1 MAEADP
7 VIASDTPAT
16 EEAPAT
22 APKKRR
28 WRRIALMAVVPLLLL
43 IGGFVY
49 WSSLQGKVAT
59 DNAYVQ
65 QDRVSISAE
74 VGGQIVDVLAV
85 RRTVLEKQPQH
96 VRELI
101 DGYMQARQLMQT
113 SPQAAFAIMN
123 QRLRLPDEQVG
134 AMFDGLELPDTEEN
148 RRLLNGKR
156 SPLSRT
162 AEGLAQLMV
171 KQKLM
176 PAPPPLKQLTDP
188 RFLPESS

>member
-43 IGGFVY
+43 IGGVVY

-65 QDRVSISAE
+65 QDRSRSRPRSA
-74 VGGQIVDVLAV
+74 G
-85 RRTVLEKQPQH
+85 RSS
-96 VRELI
+96 
-101 DGYMQARQLMQT
+101 MCW
-113 SPQAAFAIMN
+113 SPTGI
-123 QRLRLPDEQVG
+123 G
-134 AMFDGLELPDTEEN
+134 
-148 RRLLNGKR
+148 
-156 SPLSRT
+156 
-162 AEGLAQLMV
+162 
-171 KQKLM
+171 
-176 PAPPPLKQLTDP
+176 
-188 RFLPESS
+188 